1 MVVVKWDWA
10 VVWVGFDR
18 VVGGVDGGE
27 MGEYSR

>member
-1 MVVVKWDWA
+1 MVVVVVKWDWA

-27 MGEYSR
+27 MG